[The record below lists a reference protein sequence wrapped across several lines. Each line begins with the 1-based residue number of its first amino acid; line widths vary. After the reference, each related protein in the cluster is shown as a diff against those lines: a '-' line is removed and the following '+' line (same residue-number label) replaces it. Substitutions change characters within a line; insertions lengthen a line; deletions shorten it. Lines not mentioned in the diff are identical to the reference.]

1 MNRRSEE
8 LESRKRTDLVAQTN
22 RLSLSPKQPLHPAAS
37 SPADVKSPHYDEVF
51 SLSPESALMIL
62 CAHVNKLAKLTGDIP
77 SSTPPTGGNIIASQ
91 TTDDN
96 CANLPSADNLLS
108 NANPRTDAKHLDTFC
123 PIVLIKSFY
132 CKQISPISLADYLL
146 RIHRYCPM
154 STAVYLATSQYIR
167 HLAIVEKIIY
177 VTPRNMHRLVLGGLR
192 VAAKIV
198 EDLCYQHRRFAKVG
212 GVTERELAKLEISF
226 SFLMDFELRV
236 DAEMMFHE
244 IEAYREE
251 SRFAIIVAWCWLG
264 NTRRQ
269 TARNLSVSI
278 VEINVLCVSQAM

>member
-8 LESRKRTDLVAQTN
+8 LEGRKRTDLVAQTN

-37 SPADVKSPHYDEVF
+37 SPADVKSPHYDEAF

-96 CANLPSADNLLS
+96 CANLPSADNLVS
-108 NANPRTDAKHLDTFC
+108 NANPRTGAKHLDTFC
-123 PIVLIKSFY
+123 PMVLIKSFY

-154 STAVYLATSQYIR
+154 STAVYLAPSQYIR
-167 HLAIVEKIIY
+167 HLAIVENNICDS
-177 VTPRNMHRLVLGGLR
+177 
-192 VAAKIV
+192 A
-198 EDLCYQHRRFAKVG
+198 QHAPARSRWTAVG

-236 DAEMMFHE
+236 DAETMFHE

-251 SRFAIIVAWCWLG
+251 SRFRGLEFVDD
-264 NTRRQ
+264 
-269 TARNLSVSI
+269 ARNLSASI
-278 VEINVLCVSQAM
+278 VEINALCVSQAM